1 MENQM
6 DIREE
11 VWDSMLTAD
20 EKRRR
25 RLKLC
30 ACAGLDRVR
39 RAVHINGHREQSKV
53 HKQIR
58 PFSAPVHAGARRSI
72 SVLVGCGILTL
83 PDEKNS
89 LAKPTA
95 LHRGGEIEQM
105 KKCFLTL
112 QRSL

>member
-1 MENQM
+1 
-6 DIREE
+6 R
-11 VWDSMLTAD
+11 
-20 EKRRR
+20 
-25 RLKLC
+25 
-30 ACAGLDRVR
+30 
-39 RAVHINGHREQSKV
+39 V

-105 KKCFLTL
+105 KKCFLDTTAKPL
-112 QRSL
+112 PPERRETKSRYGFCLSRCSCSTFCGRLSLSSGLKK